1 MSPLVSERLDHIF
14 LTLEFLYLGVPKW
27 GLKSRAI
34 PSPSLPSA
42 KAEKGFDPELAS
54 STWGCQQLTL
64 SGARDHF
71 SAVPWTL
78 LTVVPTLTHAKCGT
92 GC

>member
-1 MSPLVSERLDHIF
+1 M
-14 LTLEFLYLGVPKW
+14 W

-42 KAEKGFDPELAS
+42 KAENGFDPGLVS

-64 SGARDHF
+64 SGACDHF

-78 LTVVPTLTHAKCGT
+78 LTIVPTLTLAKYGT